1 MKALRKFFA
10 KVLGIFRRGRFEREL
25 ESEIQ
30 DHLTNLEL
38 RFVQQGMTVQE
49 ARYAA
54 RTAFGGID
62 RLKEANRDQY
72 SFVLVDQA
80 CRDFKF
86 AFRSLRK
93 NPGFTLVAVL
103 TLALG
108 IGANTAIFSV
118 LNGVLLRPLPY
129 EQDENL
135 VVVRQELPAAG
146 IPRLNFSVQDIED
159 YRNRNSTLSSMVEYH
174 EMSFVLLGGEE
185 PQRVQTGVVSWNF
198 FDVLGLKPLLG
209 RTFRTDDEQPGAEA
223 VLVLSY
229 EYWQRGFGGDLA
241 IIGRQFQM
249 NDRVHV
255 VVGVLPPVPQF
266 PQEN

>member
-1 MKALRKFFA
+1 VKSLRKFLA
-10 KVLGIFRRGRFEREL
+10 KVLGIFRRRRFEREL
-25 ESEIQ
+25 ETEIQ

-38 RFVQQGMTVQE
+38 RFVQKGMTIEE

-54 RTAFGGID
+54 RAAFGGID

-93 NPGFTLVAVL
+93 NPGFTLVAVV

-135 VVVRQELPAAG
+135 VLVRQELPAAG

-159 YRNRNSTLSSMVEYH
+159 YRNQNSTFSSMVEYH

-209 RTFRTDDEQPGAEA
+209 RTFRPDDEQH
-223 VLVLSY
+223 
-229 EYWQRGFGGDLA
+229 GG
-241 IIGRQFQM
+241 
-249 NDRVHV
+249 
-255 VVGVLPPVPQF
+255 
-266 PQEN
+266 